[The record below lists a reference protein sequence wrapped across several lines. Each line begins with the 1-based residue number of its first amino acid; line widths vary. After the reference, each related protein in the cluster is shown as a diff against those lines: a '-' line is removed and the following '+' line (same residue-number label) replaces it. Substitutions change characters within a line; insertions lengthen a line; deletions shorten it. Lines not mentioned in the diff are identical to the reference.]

1 METKYYHYLLKA
13 YPRNIRFGKKI
24 RKIHGIAI
32 ADMTRRMWDYAERN
46 PEFVQTLIQ
55 EQPK

>member
-1 METKYYHYLLKA
+1 MKYYPYRWMA
-13 YPRNIRFGKKI
+13 FPRNIRFGKKL
-24 RKIHGIAI
+24 RKSHGIAI

-46 PEFVQTLIQ
+46 PEFLQTIIQ

>member
-1 METKYYHYLLKA
+1 MTQTYYPYRWMA

-24 RKIHGIAI
+24 RKAHGIAI
-32 ADMTRRMWDYAERN
+32 ADMTRRLWDYAERN
-46 PEFVQTLIQ
+46 PEVLQTIIE